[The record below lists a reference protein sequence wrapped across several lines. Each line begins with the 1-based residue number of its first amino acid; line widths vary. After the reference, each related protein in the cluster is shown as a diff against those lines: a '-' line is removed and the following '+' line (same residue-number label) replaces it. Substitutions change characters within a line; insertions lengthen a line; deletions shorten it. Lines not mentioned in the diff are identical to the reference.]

1 MLCRLFN
8 LKAATSFNGMLL
20 EIRSQIPSNPRYE
33 GAWTD
38 SWTHRRC
45 RHQHRTLR
53 EAAEC
58 VIPEGPAWY
67 VFAIENGKP
76 RELTDAEERS
86 LEEFRRSRHLLNRS
100 QGKI

>member
-1 MLCRLFN
+1 MLRRIFH
-8 LKAATSFNGMLL
+8 LKAATSLNGMLL
-20 EIRSQIPSNPRYE
+20 ELRSQVPSNVRYE

-45 RHQHRTLR
+45 RHHHHTLR

-76 RELTDAEERS
+76 RELTDIEERS
-86 LEEFRRSRHLLNRS
+86 LEDFRRIRHPLKRAY
-100 QGKI
+100 GKN